1 MKTAQQEVQLHSTRI
16 DLSERSRREAIQ
28 LLNQTLA
35 TALDLQTQIKQA
47 HWNVK
52 GSDFIQL
59 HELFDE
65 LASEVLEH
73 VDLVAERATSL
84 GGQAYGTA
92 RVAAQQ
98 SLLPEYPL
106 DTTAGAKHLVALSD
120 RYAIYAKHL
129 REAITKTAD
138 LGDQSTSDV
147 YTELS
152 RAADKRLWFLEAH
165 LQT

>member
-1 MKTAQQEVQLHSTRI
+1 MKTAQQELLLHTTHI
-16 DLSERSRREAIQ
+16 DIREDVRKQVIK
-28 LLNQTLA
+28 LLNQSLA
-35 TALDLQTQIKQA
+35 TSFDLKSQVKQA

-65 LASEVLEH
+65 LAEELEEH

-84 GGQAYGTA
+84 GGQVYGTA
-92 RVAAQQ
+92 RAAAEN

-106 DTTAGAKHLVALSD
+106 DTADGTKHLVALVD
-120 RYAIYAKHL
+120 RYAIYAKHV
-129 REAITKTAD
+129 REGIDKSSS
-138 LGDQSTSDV
+138 LGDQSTADV

-165 LQT
+165 LVR